1 MAASSIST
9 IDIESLGLEQGA
21 LLLIRR
27 ALAGLPAGGALCVRG
42 TAPAWDIH
50 LEAWCRQQGHGVR
63 FAPDEAGTVQA
74 HLTRATHADG
84 RWHGAQ
90 IAGAAGAVGAVA
102 DAGTG
107 SVGAAADTTSL
118 PAADALAGWGLAAR
132 GATVEA
138 GSPPFAFALHRRN
151 ELWAATAGE
160 LYRQAAA
167 AQWDPATAVDWDAP
181 FDLPPAVETAVV
193 QVMTYLIEN
202 ENAALLVPARH
213 LGQVHPHYREV
224 LQLLALQCADE
235 ARHIEVFTRRVALRG
250 GTPALSTAGGQASLQ
265 TLFEAP
271 DFSIAT
277 FLLSVLGEGSFINL
291 LNFLHAHAPDP
302 VTRQIARLAAR
313 DEARHVAFG
322 MAHLEYRLAEEP
334 EYQTRLRNAIEQR
347 YDTLANTAGLNEEVF
362 DALVLLAAGD
372 LTLPAI
378 ARGHEA
384 VQQLKRDMST
394 GRRARL
400 GRLGFERAE
409 ADRLADMHTRNFM

>member
-1 MAASSIST
+1 MAASSTPT

-27 ALAGLPAGGALCVRG
+27 ALAEVPASGELRVQG

-63 FAPDEAGTVQA
+63 FDKGESGATQA
-74 HLTRATHADG
+74 LLTRASHAEG

-90 IAGAAGAVGAVA
+90 SAS
-102 DAGTG
+102 DA
-107 SVGAAADTTSL
+107 
-118 PAADALAGWGLAAR
+118 PAEDALAGWGLAAR

-138 GSPPFAFALHRRN
+138 GSPPFAFTLHRRN
-151 ELWAATAGE
+151 ELWAETAGA
-160 LYRQAAA
+160 LYAQAAA

-181 FDLPPAVETAVV
+181 FDLPPAVEAAVV

-213 LGQVHPHYREV
+213 LGQIHPHYREV

-250 GTPALSTAGGQASLQ
+250 GKPALSTAGGQASLQ
-265 TLFEAP
+265 SLFEAP

-334 EYQTRLRNAIEQR
+334 DYQIRLRNAIEQR
-347 YDTLANTAGLNEEVF
+347 YDALANSAGLNEEVF
-362 DALVLLAAGD
+362 DALVLLAAGE
-372 LTLPAI
+372 LTVPAI

-384 VQQLKRDMST
+384 VQQLKRDMSA

>member
-1 MAASSIST
+1 MAASSTPT

-27 ALAGLPAGGALCVRG
+27 ALAELPAGAVLRVRG
-42 TAPAWDIH
+42 TAPAWDLH
-50 LEAWCRQQGHGVR
+50 LEAWCRQQGHGIQILR
-63 FAPDEAGTVQA
+63 DASGPPQA
-74 HLTRATHADG
+74 RITRAMQAEG

-90 IAGAAGAVGAVA
+90 RTGEAGQ
-102 DAGTG
+102 D
-107 SVGAAADTTSL
+107 
-118 PAADALAGWGLAAR
+118 PAAEALAGWGLAAR

-160 LYRQAAA
+160 LYAQAAA
-167 AQWDPATAVDWDAP
+167 AQWDPATAVDWDAA
-181 FDLPPAVETAVV
+181 FELPPPVEAAVV

-235 ARHIEVFTRRVALRG
+235 ARHIEVFTRRATLRG
-250 GTPALSTAGGQASLQ
+250 ARPALSTAGGQASLQ

-334 EYQTRLRNAIEQR
+334 DYQIRLRNAIEQR
-347 YDTLANTAGLNEEVF
+347 YDALAHTAGLNEEVF
-362 DALVLLAAGD
+362 DALVLLAAGE
-372 LTLPAI
+372 LTLPAVQ
-378 ARGHEA
+378 RGHEA
-384 VQQLKRDMST
+384 VQQLQRDMAS

-409 ADRLADMHTRNFM
+409 ADRLADLHTRNFM